1 MLIITAPG
9 QGAQTPGFLA
19 PWLELPGV
27 AERLGAASELAG
39 CDLIRFGTTAS
50 ADEIKDTAVA
60 QPLLVAAAIVAAA
73 ALSDPA
79 LPGGVPAEAPA
90 DAAAGHS
97 VGELAAGV
105 IGGVLTA
112 DDAMRLV
119 AVRGRA
125 MAAAAATEPT
135 GMTAVLGGDQEAVLA
150 TIARHGL
157 TPANVN
163 GAGQIVAAGTL
174 AELEA
179 FAADP
184 PGGTRLR
191 PLQVAG
197 AFHTRHM
204 APAVAALRDAAADVT
219 VTDPAL
225 TLLSDADGAAV
236 TTGKEWLERIV
247 AQVAAPVRWDL
258 CMQTMADLGVTALIE
273 LPPAGTLTGLAR
285 RTLPGVTQLAIK
297 TPEQLDAARDLIAEH
312 LAEPDAHAH
321 DHLPEWRLIVAPA
334 SGTFRSP
341 PVRRSRGE
349 RDRHGLRGR
358 GQGAG
363 RQRPVSRRHRPGHR
377 GHLQHR
383 GVDTERL
390 RGGRAPARHRL
401 ARRLRPQRRLRRLL
415 LRDGQRLRRDPG
427 GHRPARA
434 GHRVGEDDRLGR
446 PHGPVH
452 LHHLR
457 RRGRRRRGRAG
468 RGRRA
473 AGHRP
478 RRLGQRRGHGGED
491 HHRRPQL
498 VPAAGGP
505 GGVPL
510 DHYDPAP
517 DRGAG
522 LRAGRRRGERAVRV
536 RPAPGEP
543 ADHRGHRAQARRTP
557 RARGGRHRACGQHVV
572 GLDPAG
578 PVPDGRAR
586 GGQIGITG
594 PAARVRRGD
603 VLRGAGDHGT
613 LAAPSPPLDTADPA
627 PGPQTFT
634 NT

>member
-27 AERLGAASELAG
+27 AERIGTASELAG

-60 QPLLVAAAIVAAA
+60 QPLLVATAIVAAS
-73 ALSDPA
+73 ALSNGG
-79 LPGGVPAEAPA
+79 PGEAPA

-105 IGGVLTA
+105 IAGVLTA

-125 MAAAAATEPT
+125 MAAAAAAKPT

-150 TIARHGL
+150 AIARHGL

-184 PGGTRLR
+184 PTGARLR

-219 VTDPAL
+219 VTDPAA

-247 AQVAAPVRWDL
+247 AQIAAPVRWDL

-285 RTLPGVTQLAIK
+285 RALPGVAQLAIK
-297 TPEQLDAARDLIAEH
+297 TPEQLAAARDLISEH
-312 LAEPDAHAH
+312 LAEPDAHGH
-321 DHLPEWRLIVAPA
+321 GHLPEWRLIVAPA
-334 SGTFRSP
+334 SGTFCSP
-341 PVRRSRGE
+341 P
-349 RDRHGLRGR
+349 
-358 GQGAG
+358 
-363 RQRPVSRRHRPGHR
+363 
-377 GHLQHR
+377 
-383 GVDTERL
+383 
-390 RGGRAPARHRL
+390 GRA
-401 ARRLRPQRRLRRLL
+401 
-415 LRDGQRLRRDPG
+415 DGATVALT
-427 GHRPARA
+427 A
-434 GHRVGEDDRLGR
+434 ELGT
-446 PHGPVH
+446 V
-452 LHHLR
+452 
-457 RRGRRRRGRAG
+457 
-468 RGRRA
+468 
-473 AGHRP
+473 
-478 RRLGQRRGHGGED
+478 
-491 HHRRPQL
+491 
-498 VPAAGGP
+498 VT
-505 GGVPL
+505 
-510 DHYDPAP
+510 
-517 DRGAG
+517 RGA
-522 LRAGRRRGERAVRV
+522 ERAV
-536 RPAPGEP
+536 
-543 ADHRGHRAQARRTP
+543 
-557 RARGGRHRACGQHVV
+557 
-572 GLDPAG
+572 
-578 PVPDGRAR
+578 
-586 GGQIGITG
+586 
-594 PAARVRRGD
+594 
-603 VLRGAGDHGT
+603 
-613 LAAPSPPLDTADPA
+613 AAPWTLTPAEIIEWLVEDGDPVSEGQPLVRVQQPREGA
-627 PGPQTFT
+627 
-634 NT
+634 

>member
-60 QPLLVAAAIVAAA
+60 QPLLVAAAIVAAS

-79 LPGGVPAEAPA
+79 LSDPALSGSAWPGGVPGEAPA

-105 IGGVLTA
+105 IGGVITA

-135 GMTAVLGGDQEAVLA
+135 GMTAVLGGDQEVILA
-150 TIARHGL
+150 AIARHGL

-184 PGGTRLR
+184 PGGARLR

-219 VTDPAL
+219 VTDPAM

-258 CMQTMADLGVTALIE
+258 CMRTMADLGVTALIE

-285 RTLPGVTQLAIK
+285 RALPGVAQLAIK

-312 LAEPDAHAH
+312 LVEPDAHGH
-321 DHLPEWRLIVAPA
+321 GHLPEWRLIVSPT

-341 PVRRSRGE
+341 P
-349 RDRHGLRGR
+349 
-358 GQGAG
+358 A
-363 RQRPVSRRHRPGHR
+363 
-377 GHLQHR
+377 
-383 GVDTERL
+383 
-390 RGGRAPARHRL
+390 
-401 ARRLRPQRRLRRLL
+401 
-415 LRDGQRLRRDPG
+415 
-427 GHRPARA
+427 
-434 GHRVGEDDRLGR
+434 
-446 PHGPVH
+446 
-452 LHHLR
+452 
-457 RRGRRRRGRAG
+457 
-468 RGRRA
+468 RA
-473 AGHRP
+473 AGA
-478 RRLGQRRGHGGED
+478 
-491 HHRRPQL
+491 
-498 VPAAGGP
+498 PAALTADLGT
-505 GGVPL
+505 V
-510 DHYDPAP
+510 AA
-517 DRGAG
+517 RGS
-522 LRAGRRRGERAVRV
+522 ERAVA
-536 RPAPGEP
+536 APWSLEP
-543 ADHRGHRAQARRTP
+543 AEIIEWLVEDGDPVSEGQPLVRVQLP
-557 RARGGRHRACGQHVV
+557 RE
-572 GLDPAG
+572 
-578 PVPDGRAR
+578 
-586 GGQIGITG
+586 
-594 PAARVRRGD
+594 
-603 VLRGAGDHGT
+603 GA
-613 LAAPSPPLDTADPA
+613 
-627 PGPQTFT
+627 
-634 NT
+634 